1 MSMHIFG
8 GEVDGIFVSNMVESY
23 TEDVCKSNFSIGNH
37 YYMIAYLATDKIEW
51 GKPFLCE
58 LDKDANICRLFEIDN
73 EKYNLEKFWVYEHP
87 TTEFSKLISQL
98 TGKSFE
104 KNEKPGLDNVI
115 SSVEQKSGMRQLK
128 PKTQE
133 NER

>member
-8 GEVDGIFVSNMVESY
+8 GEVDGISVSNMVESY
-23 TEDVCKSNFSIGNH
+23 TDDVCRSNFSIDNH
-37 YYMIAYLATDKIEW
+37 YYMIAYLTTEKIEW
-51 GKPFLCE
+51 EKPFLCE
-58 LDKDANICRLFEIDN
+58 LDKGTNICRLFKIDN
-73 EKYNLEKFWVYEHP
+73 EKYNLEDFWVYEHP

-104 KNEKPGLDNVI
+104 KNEKPGLDNLI
-115 SSVEQKSGMRQLK
+115 SFVEQKAGTSQSK
-128 PKTQE
+128 QKTQE